1 MPVIELATF
10 QASEALLA
18 NPDLALGALE
28 ILKNSEGFLGYDEN
42 PSIHLIFQSSLDS

>member
-42 PSIHLIFQSSLDS
+42 QSIHPIL